1 MIDFKENSSALTKI
15 TLKDLRKPVS
25 EELTRFREFFKGTLQ
40 TSVSSLDLILKY
52 MVQRKG
58 KELRPMLVFYTAKL
72 LGQVNDSS
80 LVAASMVELLHTATL
95 IHDDVVDEASVRRN
109 AFTINALWNNKTSV
123 LLGDYLLSR
132 GLLIALD
139 HDQFRMLKILSK
151 AVQRMS
157 EAELRQMKAAKLLN
171 MTEDR
176 YFNII
181 SGKTASLI
189 SACAE
194 CGAVSQKADE
204 QTIVQM
210 AKLGEHIGLA
220 FQIRDDLFDYDYSKS
235 GKSTGNDVRER
246 KITLPLLA
254 ALNQGSLGS
263 ERQIRSILKKSD
275 KTDSD
280 VNRVIDFVIE
290 QGGIDY
296 ARKKMDHHI
305 KEALNILELHSY
317 SSFVDSYKNLI
328 HFFAQRSN

>member
-1 MIDFKENSSALTKI
+1 MIDFKENSLTAVPI
-15 TLKDLRKPVS
+15 TLKDLRKPIS
-25 EELTRFREFFKGTLQ
+25 EELSQFRSFFKGTLQ

-52 MVQRKG
+52 MVQRRG

-72 LGQVNDSS
+72 LGRVNDAS
-80 LVAASMVELLHTATL
+80 LVAASMVELLHSATL
-95 IHDDVVDEASVRRN
+95 IHDDVVDEALVRRN
-109 AFTINALWNNKTSV
+109 AFTIHALWNNKTSV
-123 LLGDYLLSR
+123 LLGDFLLSR

-171 MTEDR
+171 MTEER

-189 SACAE
+189 SACAA
-194 CGAVSQKADE
+194 CGAVSQHSDE
-204 QTIVQM
+204 KTIAQM
-210 AKLGEHIGLA
+210 ADLGEQIGLA

-254 ALNQGSLGS
+254 ALQNAPTSTSQ
-263 ERQIRSILKKSD
+263 RIRAVLKKKD
-275 KTDSD
+275 KNEAD
-280 VNRVIDFVIE
+280 VHTVIEFVIKH
-290 QGGIDY
+290 GGIEY
-296 ARKKMDHHI
+296 AREKMNAHI
-305 KEALNILELHSY
+305 EQALRILDPFSHSE
-317 SSFVDSYKNLI
+317 FADSYRKLI
-328 HFFAQRSN
+328 HFFAQRNT